1 MAGGGGRHAQRLA
14 RKTRFTKETR
24 WFQNR
29 DHRFFALLGYDG
41 QLNLAIL
48 DIEDGI
54 RRIPLRKNNVL
65 LLGLE
70 DRFAAADLSEEEL
83 EIEGT

>member
-1 MAGGGGRHAQRLA
+1 
-14 RKTRFTKETR
+14 
-24 WFQNR
+24 
-29 DHRFFALLGYDG
+29 LGYDG

-65 LLGLE
+65 LLGLKIVLPLPTLVRKSWRLKGL
-70 DRFAAADLSEEEL
+70 DRRRAIRVPADF
-83 EIEGT
+83 